1 MFNALSR
8 RAAAWLFGLSLTLS
22 LAGPAVAHTAV
33 ILAYGDS
40 LFAGY
45 GLPAN
50 ESFPAQLE
58 ARLQRQGIDAR
69 VVNAGN
75 SGDTTHDGV
84 ARLDWT
90 LADKDNKPDFV
101 LLELGANDMLR
112 CLPTD
117 AARANLDTMIRRFQA
132 SGAKVLLFGM
142 LAPPDCGPDYQ
153 RRFDRIYPE
162 LARRDHVPLYPFFLQ
177 GVAMKPQFNQPDGK
191 HPNARGVTV
200 LVDRIEPWVARFVAG
215 SAT

>member
-1 MFNALSR
+1 M
-8 RAAAWLFGLSLTLS
+8 
-22 LAGPAVAHTAV
+22 

-50 ESFPAQLE
+50 ESFPARLE
-58 ARLQRQGIDAR
+58 ARLKRQGIDAR

-90 LADKDNKPDFV
+90 LADTANKPDYV
-101 LLELGANDMLR
+101 LLELGANDMLN

-117 AARANLDTMIRRFQA
+117 AARANLGTMIRRFEA

-142 LAPPDCGPDYQ
+142 LATPACGPDYQ
-153 RRFDRIYPE
+153 RRFDHIYPE
-162 LARRDHVPLYPFFLQ
+162 LAQHYHVPLYPFFLQ
-177 GVAMKPQFNQPDGK
+177 GVAMKPQFNQADGK
-191 HPNARGVTV
+191 HPNARGVAV
-200 LVDRIEPWVARFVAG
+200 LVDRIEPWVAHLIEGGA
-215 SAT
+215 A

>member
-1 MFNALSR
+1 MLGFC
-8 RAAAWLFGLSLTLS
+8 LTLS
-22 LAGPAVAHTAV
+22 IAVPALPHPLV

-45 GLPAN
+45 GLPEK

-58 ARLQRQGIDAR
+58 ARLKQQRIDVR
-69 VVNAGN
+69 VINAGN

-90 LADKDNKPDFV
+90 LADAADKPDLV
-101 LLELGANDMLR
+101 LLELGANDMLN
-112 CLPTD
+112 CLPTNT
-117 AARANLDTMIRRFQA
+117 ARANLDAMIRRFRA

-142 LAPPDCGPDYQ
+142 LATPDCGADYQ
-153 RRFDRIYPE
+153 RRFDHIYPE

-191 HPNARGVTV
+191 HPNARGVAV
-200 LVDRIEPWVARFVAG
+200 LVNHIEPWVARQITGGA
-215 SAT
+215 A